1 MRGRCAFIVVSIVAL
16 AWAPPSPGYARGV
29 HPSDKSVVVML
40 GELKTVRL
48 VAFSADSRQIAS
60 GDDKGNVEIWEIYP
74 VQRVRTIEAS
84 VQVFAMA
91 FSPDGQQL
99 ATSSADGKINVW
111 KLGGDESISSFEVA
125 AGPAYSI
132 GYTPDGSRIAA
143 ACKDGAIRLY
153 SAEGELDHT
162 FGDIVSGISVFL
174 SPAGARVAA
183 VELQGL
189 QIWDAETGEPLLTRT
204 LDPKRLPSPSTRHM
218 GLRPVPIFGISPG
231 ARFVGIVLPFA
242 PGLAPPE
249 LYTLTITRA
258 VSGEKVVEFGAFG
271 WPRYSFSVQEDRIAE
286 AGFLSF
292 SVTDLKT
299 REEIHRFVYPKSL
312 TSLNF
317 SPDGRWI
324 ASGHDD
330 GSVRIWDAQQPEDPQ
345 WRQSKHRACRH
356 RPSARLRCGCMAEP
370 DRIFPNRTRR
380 LSELRATKRSSNV
393 FIEHQFFNRTNAIRQ
408 KRPMRDL
415 SREYCRNA
423 IKLPQN

>member
-1 MRGRCAFIVVSIVAL
+1 MRGCGTFIVYLIAAL
-16 AWAPPSPGYARGV
+16 LVWAIPSPGYARGV

-60 GDDKGNVEIWEIYP
+60 GDDTGNVEVWEMYP
-74 VQRVRTIEAS
+74 VQRLRTIKGS
-84 VQVFAMA
+84 PQIFTMA
-91 FSPDGQQL
+91 FSPNGQQL

-111 KLGGDESISSFEVA
+111 NLNGNELISSFEVA

-132 GYTPDGSRIAA
+132 GFTPDGSRIAA
-143 ACKDGAIRLY
+143 GCKDGAIRLY
-153 SAEGELDHT
+153 SAEGELHRT

-204 LDPKRLPSPSTRHM
+204 LDPKRLASPSTRHM

-231 ARFVGIVLPFA
+231 ARFVGIVLPLA

-258 VSGEKVVEFGAFG
+258 VSGEKVAEFGALG

-286 AGFLSF
+286 AGFLRF

-299 REEIHRFVYPKSL
+299 REEIHRFVYPKYLRSL
-312 TSLNF
+312 SF

-345 WRQSKHRACRH
+345 WRQSKQRARHHRR
-356 RPSARLRCGCMAEP
+356 SASLQCGCCTAEQN
-370 DRIFPNRTRR
+370 RIFPNRTRW
-380 LSELRATKRSSNV
+380 
-393 FIEHQFFNRTNAIRQ
+393 
-408 KRPMRDL
+408 
-415 SREYCRNA
+415 
-423 IKLPQN
+423 